1 MIQTE
6 AQQDFSRSAPT
17 KVIPALIHI
26 QDIEQRCV
34 TPAEEPKRRIAVL
47 LDYPA
52 VRQLGWF
59 SWLLGIVGLAAT
71 HKAAAVAISA
81 IVLCGLL
88 VGFINATRWLLARN
102 R

>member
-6 AQQDFSRSAPT
+6 AQQDFSRPVPP

-26 QDIEQRCV
+26 QGIDHR
-34 TPAEEPKRRIAVL
+34 PAAAEEPKRRIAVL

-59 SWLLGIVGLAAT
+59 SWLLAIVGLAAT

-88 VGFINATRWLLARN
+88 VGFINAARWLFARN